1 MLIGVIVM
9 LIVSMVSLV
18 ILSALTY
25 FYKWQAYQA
34 QVGITLT
41 YIISGFLGGFLSCM
55 IGEHSREKRNLLIC
69 GMILGTIYLAVLLAV
84 SVLIA
89 ANEAWDIV
97 QIILIWLL
105 LSASSAL
112 GIFTGDSAYR
122 IKVHIY
128 RSVIKFA
135 SAKGLY
141 MCPFKAR
148 KRGPKKIG
156 RGSKP

>member
-1 MLIGVIVM
+1 MINKYIIQKMLIGVIVM

-25 FYKWQAYQA
+25 FYKWQAHQA

-69 GMILGTIYLAVLLAV
+69 GMTLGTIYLAVLLAV

-97 QIILIWLL
+97 QILLIWLL

-112 GIFTGDSAYR
+112 GIFTGKKRLSA
-122 IKVHIY
+122 
-128 RSVIKFA
+128 
-135 SAKGLY
+135 
-141 MCPFKAR
+141 
-148 KRGPKKIG
+148 
-156 RGSKP
+156 